1 MPAKLEYEYMSQW
14 TENELGLLR
23 HTRTYDEYVGAGGVR
38 SYNSWE
44 TKRRR
49 AEKDELQDLER
60 DESDLIEWDATE
72 KEEKERFSKAS
83 AAIERPNLG
92 ETREFPDVITWNPAF
107 FDLET
112 TNLKANFGRILCASV
127 ADMYGNVRTFRIDEK
142 PWKRERRRDDI
153 ALAVG
158 LRDYLEQ
165 FDVLVGWYSKMFDI
179 PYLNTR
185 LLIGNER
192 PIREMMHFDPIWKAK
207 KGSLALHSARLDAV
221 AKTFRLPTQKT
232 GLDPEIWNDAADG
245 DREAMDYVVEH
256 CEADTLVLRQAFHIL
271 KTLAPSIHR

>member
-1 MPAKLEYEYMSQW
+1 MKWTTKELNALDHTISYQQW
-14 TENELGLLR
+14 AAVTGSD
-23 HTRTYDEYVGAGGVR
+23 RTYD
-38 SYNSWE
+38 SWE
-44 TKRRR
+44 VKRRR
-49 AEKDELQDLER
+49 REQEQLKGDALNQDEEDLLEWSQSEKADKARVSKALV
-60 DESDLIEWDATE
+60 ATE
-72 KEEKERFSKAS
+72 K
-83 AAIERPNLG
+83 PNLG
-92 ETREFPDVITWNPAF
+92 APREFPDVITWEPAF

-127 ADMYGNVRTFRIDEK
+127 ADMFGNVRTFRIDEA

-192 PIREMMHFDPIWKAK
+192 PLRSDMMHFDPIWKAK
-207 KGSLALHSARLDAV
+207 KGSMALHSARLDAV
-221 AKTFRLPTQKT
+221 AKTFRLEVQKT

-245 DREAMDYVVEH
+245 QREAMDYVVEH
-256 CEADTLVLRQAFHIL
+256 CEKDVLVLRQAFHIL
-271 KTLAPSIHR
+271 KPLAKIIHR